1 MDDDEGT
8 DVENE
13 LLLQD
18 GRNDA
23 EWLDLGVDGLLDLGG
38 GHWLVEQ

>member
-1 MDDDEGT
+1 MDDDEST

-23 EWLDLGVDGLLDLGG
+23 EWLYLRVDGLLDLGG